1 MTDRCQIQGKLESQY
16 HQVVKFCCE
25 FLIQYGR
32 LTLIFKLDK
41 KNCIVSAQARPSD
54 DFTGYVLSYIL
65 WLFIYP

>member
-25 FLIQYGR
+25 FLIRYGR

-41 KNCIVSAQARPSD
+41 KIALFLPERAHRMISQA
-54 DFTGYVLSYIL
+54 VC
-65 WLFIYP
+65 